1 MVFFL
6 TFLSTATII
15 SFVMNRSMHLNSY
28 NELTD
33 TELQSL
39 AVQGDPTAENELAI
53 RYLRLVRICSRPYFL
68 AGGDSE
74 DLIQEG
80 MMGLLSAIRE
90 YDPTLGS
97 SFKNYAEICVKRR
110 LLSAVKS
117 ASRLKHAFLNDGVS
131 LEEILSEESR
141 SLTAYSIE
149 AFSRSPEEQVL
160 ARESKNDFISTFSR
174 YLSRFEIKVLELYLD
189 GLSYSEIADACGKAQ
204 KSVDNAVQRIRNK
217 LARYLNLG
225 DLS

>member
-1 MVFFL
+1 M
-6 TFLSTATII
+6 IEG
-15 SFVMNRSMHLNSY
+15 MHFNNYS
-28 NELTD
+28 ELTD

-39 AVQGDPTAENELAI
+39 ASLGDRTAENELAI

-90 YDPTLGS
+90 YDSQLGS
-97 SFKNYAEICVKRR
+97 TFKSYAELCVKRR

-141 SLTAYSIE
+141 NLAACSVE

-160 ARESKNDFISTFSR
+160 ARETKKDFVLTFSR
-174 YLSRFEIKVLELYLD
+174 YLSRFEIQVLELYLD
-189 GLSYSEIADACGKAQ
+189 GLSYSEIADSCGKEQ

-225 DLS
+225 DFS

>member
-1 MVFFL
+1 M
-6 TFLSTATII
+6 
-15 SFVMNRSMHLNSY
+15 NSY
-28 NELTD
+28 YELTD
-33 TELQSL
+33 AELQSL
-39 AVQGDPTAENELAI
+39 AVQGDRTAENELAI

-90 YDPTLGS
+90 YDPKLGS

-141 SLTAYSIE
+141 NLTAYSVE

>member
-1 MVFFL
+1 
-6 TFLSTATII
+6 
-15 SFVMNRSMHLNSY
+15 MNFY

-33 TELQSL
+33 TELQRL
-39 AVQGDPTAENELAI
+39 AINGDSSAENELAI

-90 YDPTLGS
+90 YNSDMGS
-97 SFKNYAEICVKRR
+97 SFKNYVELCVKRR

-141 SLTAYSIE
+141 NLSAYCVE

-174 YLSRFEIKVLELYLD
+174 YLSRFEVKVLELYLD
-189 GLSYSEIADACGKAQ
+189 GLSYSEIADSCGKTQ

>member
-1 MVFFL
+1 
-6 TFLSTATII
+6 
-15 SFVMNRSMHLNSY
+15 MNCY

-33 TELQSL
+33 TELQRL
-39 AVQGDPTAENELAI
+39 AVKGDSSAENELAI

-90 YDPTLGS
+90 YNSDMGS
-97 SFKNYAEICVKRR
+97 SFKNYVELCVKRR
-110 LLSAVKS
+110 VLSAVKS

-141 SLTAYSIE
+141 NLSAFSSE

-174 YLSRFEIKVLELYLD
+174 YLSRFEVKVLELYLD
-189 GLSYSEIADACGKAQ
+189 GLSYSEIADSCGKTQ

>member
-1 MVFFL
+1 
-6 TFLSTATII
+6 
-15 SFVMNRSMHLNSY
+15 
-28 NELTD
+28 
-33 TELQSL
+33 
-39 AVQGDPTAENELAI
+39 
-53 RYLRLVRICSRPYFL
+53 
-68 AGGDSE
+68 
-74 DLIQEG
+74 
-80 MMGLLSAIRE
+80 MGLLSAIRE
-90 YDPTLGS
+90 YNSDMGS
-97 SFKNYAEICVKRR
+97 SFKNYVELCVKRR

-141 SLTAYSIE
+141 NLAAYSVE

-174 YLSRFEIKVLELYLD
+174 YLSRFEVKVLELYLD
-189 GLSYSEIADACGKAQ
+189 GLSYSEIADSCGKTQ